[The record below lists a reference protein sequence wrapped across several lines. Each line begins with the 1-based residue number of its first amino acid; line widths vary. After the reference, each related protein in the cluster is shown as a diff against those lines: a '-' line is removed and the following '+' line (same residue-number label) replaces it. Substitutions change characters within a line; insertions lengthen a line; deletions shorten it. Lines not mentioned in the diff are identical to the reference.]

1 MAKEIIR
8 SKLVSKIPHVTK
20 KVGQGG
26 KVIVTNVLF
35 DIDDIIKAVR
45 FWSGRNAYYGF
56 SITNFEEEIR
66 KDGKYYYSGNMTF
79 ERNMDFY
86 LRQRFSIDFAIKGA
100 EKVQV
105 EGPNGAIRNL
115 MKGKIIFTLFTD
127 MDLDYDNVFKNSKGL
142 RGFIHHI
149 FFEYIY
155 FKTYEAHKFELGTNT
170 GKIHTLLKSQVDSF
184 KIYKEI

>member
-35 DIDDIIKAVR
+35 DIDDILKAVR

-66 KDGKYYYSGNMTF
+66 I
-79 ERNMDFY
+79 
-86 LRQRFSIDFAIKGA
+86 SI
-100 EKVQV
+100 
-105 EGPNGAIRNL
+105 
-115 MKGKIIFTLFTD
+115 
-127 MDLDYDNVFKNSKGL
+127 
-142 RGFIHHI
+142 
-149 FFEYIY
+149 
-155 FKTYEAHKFELGTNT
+155 
-170 GKIHTLLKSQVDSF
+170 
-184 KIYKEI
+184 